1 MGFMWHKED
10 EDSGQIT
17 SSPLSNICSS
27 FTVYR

>member
-1 MGFMWHKED
+1 MGFKHKED